1 MKCVKCKGEHKRV
14 SQLTY
19 LFHLINTYSPHH
31 SLLVLLVK
39 IALCMG
45 CKLNTRLGQIL
56 VQDAC
61 TFTLNLFDEYMFT

>member
-1 MKCVKCKGEHKRV
+1 M

-19 LFHLINTYSPHH
+19 SFLLINTYSPHH

-39 IALCMG
+39 IALWTLCMG

-61 TFTLNLFDEYMFT
+61 TLTINLFDEYMFT